1 MNLKAVVI
9 VGAIVVVVLALLL
22 VFTPAPEK
30 DESPQLYTYS
40 QNTDTTEIMVEYP
53 YFGYEKADEKLKEI
67 VENFVGGFEEAV
79 REIGPLP
86 NGRPYVLV
94 VEDEIT
100 TETEDTVGI
109 TLLVYQD
116 FGGAHGLP
124 QFIGLNFYKETGEE
138 VTLSDVLTR
147 IDRTLENLAQETD
160 VYFTQKIGEGYFSEG
175 TEPVEENYQSFLIGE
190 SEITF
195 YFQPYQVAA
204 YALGIQEYKISY

>member
-1 MNLKAVVI
+1 MNLKASII
-9 VGAIVVVVLALLL
+9 VGGVAVVVLALLL
-22 VFTPAPEK
+22 IFTPAPEK
-30 DESPQLYTYS
+30 KQEAAFYTYT
-40 QNTDTTEIMVEYP
+40 QNTDTAEIMVEYP
-53 YFGYEKADEKLKEI
+53 YFGYEKADKKLEEI
-67 VENFVGGFEEAV
+67 VQNFVGGFEEAV

-94 VEDEIT
+94 VEDEVT
-100 TETEDTVGI
+100 AETEDTVGI

-138 VTLSDVLTR
+138 VALSDVLTR
-147 IDRTLENLAQETD
+147 IDLTLEELAQKTD
-160 VYFTQKIGEGYFSEG
+160 AYFIEKIGEGYFAEG
-175 TEPVEENYQSFLIGE
+175 AEPVEENYQSFLIGE
-190 SEITF
+190 NEVTF